1 MDHAA
6 RIRQRVLA
14 VFLPLA
20 AVLYVSTEALNPK
33 GTDRVISTT
42 ADALKVL
49 PIAAMHPAQL
59 YVSGSLSLL
68 ALGALAVS
76 YAAIATL
83 VRARGSVVATVAA
96 LLGGLG
102 AFCGALV
109 NVLVGVNVAAAAT
122 AHVSQDAAA
131 RILVTSFNSGFE
143 HVFSGVYFVGI
154 FAAPV
159 VMGFALWRSRSVP
172 RWLAVL
178 FVIGLEVA
186 QQVPSAGPVLVVL
199 LMLPFA
205 VAMVLLGARTWQAA
219 ALPVGHGL
227 VHTARPAATGSGG
240 LEQNGE
246 ISAAGSPLGTA
257 RGNDSGLALMRQ
269 GPPREDAAPYGR

>member
-20 AVLYVSTEALNPK
+20 AVLYVSTEALDPK
-33 GTDRVISTT
+33 GTDQILSTR
-42 ADALKVL
+42 ADALKEL

-83 VRARGSVVATVAA
+83 VRGRGSVVATVAA

-131 RILVTSFNSGFE
+131 RFLVTSFNSGFE

-159 VMGFALWRSRSVP
+159 LMGFALWRGRSVP

-186 QQVPSAGPVLVVL
+186 QQVPSAGPVLVVV

-205 VAMVLLGARTWQAA
+205 VAMVLLAARAWQAA
-219 ALPVGHGL
+219 PQ
-227 VHTARPAATGSGG
+227 PASRGSVPA
-240 LEQNGE
+240 E
-246 ISAAGSPLGTA
+246 ITTPG
-257 RGNDSGLALMRQ
+257 RRV
-269 GPPREDAAPYGR
+269 EDAAAYGR